1 MALCYNLLV
10 NFYILTFPPCSIP
23 GIGHSPKGGGEWFA
37 QVRSNLYSP
46 SGPGRRK
53 NTEIIEKFKAL
64 IESHGGE
71 VLKLDKWGKRRLA
84 YEVKDY
90 REGLY
95 ILVQMKA
102 ESKVATEL
110 DRVFKI
116 TDEVLRHMI
125 IREDE

>member
-1 MALCYNLLV
+1 
-10 NFYILTFPPCSIP
+10 
-23 GIGHSPKGGGEWFA
+23 
-37 QVRSNLYSP
+37 
-46 SGPGRRK
+46 
-53 NTEIIEKFKAL
+53 
-64 IESHGGE
+64 
-71 VLKLDKWGKRRLA
+71 
-84 YEVKDY
+84 VKDY

>member
-1 MALCYNLLV
+1 VNALRKYEV
-10 NFYILTFPPCSIP
+10 IFILRPDLD
-23 GIGHSPKGGGEWFA
+23 EE
-37 QVRSNLYSP
+37 
-46 SGPGRRK
+46 K
-53 NTEIIEKFKAL
+53 NTEVIEKFKAL

-95 ILVQMKA
+95 ILIQMKA